1 MKGCAYVSANWRR
14 EKAFGDL
21 KSILEHASNGGARHQ

>member
-1 MKGCAYVSANWRR
+1 VSANWRR

-21 KSILEHASNGGARHQ
+21 KDILEHASNGSARRQ